1 MARNG
6 NGKARYVFDPDYAVP
21 PGRTLAET
29 IQELGIEQKEL
40 SQRSGFS
47 EKHISKIITGKVPIS
62 PDAAFR
68 FEQVTGVPA
77 RVWNQLETN
86 YQERLAKLEAT
97 ERDAK
102 SVEWLDGVPYKE
114 LVKRKA
120 IPECE
125 SKVDYLQ
132 ATLAFFRVATV
143 EAWHEG
149 WACHRVAF
157 RKSSCV
163 AGVDAAIATWVR
175 LAEITV
181 EKRECRPYSAKAFR
195 AALDEIR
202 HLTRTGPDTFVPA
215 MRDLCAGA
223 GVALV
228 LVPELPKAPVSGAAR
243 WLTKTKAMIALNLRG
258 KANDRFW
265 FTFFH
270 EAGHILHDDHKE
282 VFVDV
287 AYSDDPCERAAN
299 EFAAEFLI
307 PAKLTPRFE
316 QLRTKAEVEAF
327 AAEIGLH
334 PGIVVGRLQREK
346 RIPYSHLNALKTKL
360 VWA

>member
-6 NGKARYVFDPDYAVP
+6 KARLGFDPDYAVL
-21 PGRTLAET
+21 PGKTLVET
-29 IQELGIEQKEL
+29 IQELGITQKEL
-40 SQRSGFS
+40 SARTGFV
-47 EKHISKIITGKVPIS
+47 EKHISQIITGKAPIS
-62 PDAAFR
+62 PQAALR

-77 RVWNQLETN
+77 RIWNQLEAN
-86 YQERLAKLEAT
+86 YQERLAKLEAA

-102 SVEWLDGVPYKE
+102 TLEWLDAVPYKE

-120 IPECE
+120 IPECA
-125 SKVDYLQ
+125 SKVEYLQ

-143 EAWHEG
+143 EAWREG
-149 WACHRVAF
+149 WACHRIAF

-163 AGVDAAIATWVR
+163 AGVDGAIAAWVR
-175 LAEITV
+175 LAEIAA
-181 EKRECRPYSAKAFR
+181 EKHECQPYSAAAFR
-195 AALDEIR
+195 AALKDIR
-202 HLTRTGPDTFVPA
+202 KLTRKGPDVFVPA
-215 MRDLCAGA
+215 MRDLCTGA
-223 GVALV
+223 GVALA

-287 AYSDDPCERAAN
+287 AYSDDPCERHAN
-299 EFAAEFLI
+299 TFAGEFLI
-307 PAKLTPRFE
+307 PRAYSKRVQ

-327 AAEIGLH
+327 ASEIGIH
-334 PGIVVGRLQREK
+334 PGIVVGRLQHDDL
-346 RIPYSHLNALKTKL
+346 IPYAHLNALKTKL
-360 VWA
+360 IWA